1 MKALLLLISVAPLA
15 LAVPANAQS
24 MQNMPGM
31 NMPAAKAP
39 PKKKPAAKPATPVK
53 RKTAAKPAAKPTPA
67 KRGAPVAKP
76 KAAAHDMSGM
86 GAMPGMDMSG
96 TAGSKASPKPDPHAG
111 HDMSSMPGM
120 TMPDTAGGAMN
131 HDMPGMNMPAGGSGE
146 PMEHDMS
153 SMPGMS
159 MDGQMA
165 GHGAGGTSLAPGNAP
180 APAAPTDHYADR
192 IYQNG
197 AMVDSRSMLH
207 NEHGA
212 STSSMILFNL
222 AEYQVR
228 NGRDGY
234 RWDGE
239 AWFGKDLDRL
249 TIKSEGE
256 GVLGGR
262 NGTFMETAEIQA
274 LYSRALDPYWNLQA
288 GVRYDFKP
296 NPSRT
301 YATIGI
307 EGVAPYWFETEAALF
322 LSNKGEVLGR
332 IEGYY
337 DQRITQ
343 RLILQPRVELNLSAQ
358 DVPET
363 RIGAGISNA
372 EFGLR
377 LRYEVRREFA
387 PYIGVSYDR
396 KLGKTAD
403 YARADGEGVKAT
415 SFVIG
420 VRTWF

>member
-1 MKALLLLISVAPLA
+1 MKSLLLLIGAVPLA
-15 LAVPANAQS
+15 LAVPASAQS

-31 NMPAAKAP
+31 NMPMAQP
-39 PKKKPAAKPATPVK
+39 PAKKKPAAKPARQAKRATAVK
-53 RKTAAKPAAKPTPA
+53 PTARPAPARRRAPAAKPKPA
-67 KRGAPVAKP
+67 MQG
-76 KAAAHDMSGM
+76 MSGM
-86 GAMPGMDMSG
+86 GDMPGMTMP
-96 TAGSKASPKPDPHAG
+96 ASKAPAAADPHAG

-120 TMPDTAGGAMN
+120 VMPGSTGGAMN
-131 HDMPGMNMPAGGSGE
+131 HDMPGMNMPADTGGQ
-146 PMEHDMS
+146 PMQHDMS
-153 SMPGMS
+153 SMPGMA
-159 MDGQMA
+159 MDGQMT

-180 APAAPTDHYADR
+180 APTPPSDHYADR
-192 IYQNG
+192 VYKDG
-197 AMVDSRSMLH
+197 EMAASRTMLH
-207 NEHGA
+207 NEHGG

-249 TIKSEGE
+249 VVKTEGE
-256 GVLGGR
+256 GAFREGVDS
-262 NGTFMETAEIQA
+262 AEVQA

-358 DVPET
+358 NVPET
-363 RIGAGISNA
+363 RIGSGLSNA
-372 EFGLR
+372 ELGLR

-396 KLGKTAD
+396 KFGRTAH
-403 YARADGEGVKAT
+403 YARADGKDVKAT

>member
-1 MKALLLLISVAPLA
+1 MKALLLLIGAAPLA
-15 LAVPANAQS
+15 LAVPASAQS

-31 NMPAAKAP
+31 NMPAAQP
-39 PKKKPAAKPATPVK
+39 STKKKPTAKPARQPRRAAVPKPAGRSASATRRAPAAKP
-53 RKTAAKPAAKPTPA
+53 KPA
-67 KRGAPVAKP
+67 V
-76 KAAAHDMSGM
+76 HDMSGM
-86 GAMPGMDMSG
+86 GAMPGMDMP
-96 TAGSKASPKPDPHAG
+96 ASKPPSAPDAHTG

-120 TMPDTAGGAMN
+120 AMPNAAGGAKKHNMPGMDMSADTAGQ
-131 HDMPGMNMPAGGSGE
+131 
-146 PMEHDMS
+146 PMQHNMS
-153 SMPGMS
+153 SMPGMK
-159 MDGQMA
+159 MDGPME

-180 APAAPTDHYADR
+180 APTPPSDHYADR
-192 IYQNG
+192 VYRNG
-197 AMVDSRSMLH
+197 EMAASRTTLH
-207 NEHGA
+207 NEHGG

-228 NGRDGY
+228 NGQDGY

-249 TIKSEGE
+249 VVKTEGE
-256 GVLGGR
+256 GAFREGVDS
-262 NGTFMETAEIQA
+262 AEVQA
-274 LYSRALDPYWNLQA
+274 LYSRALDPFWNVQA

-332 IEGYY
+332 VEGYY

-343 RLILQPRVELNLSAQ
+343 RLILQPRIELNLAAQ

-363 RIGAGISNA
+363 RIGSGLSNA
-372 EFGLR
+372 ELGLR
-377 LRYEVRREFA
+377 LRYEIRREFA

-396 KLGKTAD
+396 KLGHTAD
-403 YARADGEGVKAT
+403 YARADGKDVKAT